1 VKRWEEDLLVLCYH
15 AVSPSW
21 HADLSVTPDALERQ
35 LSRLVQR
42 GYRGATFADAVA
54 AAPAPG
60 RTVVVTFDDAF
71 ESVYRLGRQV
81 LARLGIAGTVFVPT
95 SQALRDEPMA
105 WHGVDRWLGG
115 PHEHE
120 LRGMSGE
127 QLRSLAADGWEIA
140 AHTRSHPRLTE
151 LSDAEIAAELG
162 GSKEDCE
169 RELGTPCRT
178 LAYPFGAADARVR
191 AAARAAGFEAAAG
204 LSRNLGDASRW
215 YWPRVGI
222 YNDDTGKHFA
232 LKVSRSVRRLRGH
245 RPLAGI
251 GRHADVEDL
260 T

>member
-1 VKRWEEDLLVLCYH
+1 MLCYH

-21 HADLSVTPDALERQ
+21 HAELSVTPHALERQ
-35 LSRLVQR
+35 LSLLVKR
-42 GYRGATFADAVA
+42 GYRGATFADAVT

-71 ESVYRLGRQV
+71 ESVHLLAREI
-81 LARLGIAGTVFVPT
+81 LARLGLAGTVFVPT
-95 SQALRDEPMA
+95 AQALRDQPMA
-105 WHGVDRWLGG
+105 WRGVDHWLGG
-115 PHEHE
+115 PHERE
-120 LRGMSGE
+120 LRGMSAE

-151 LSDAEIAAELG
+151 LSDAEIASELS

-191 AAARAAGFEAAAG
+191 SAARAAGFEAAAG
-204 LSRNLGDASRW
+204 LSRNLADASRW

-222 YNDDTGKHFA
+222 YNDDNGAHFA
-232 LKVSRSVRRLRGH
+232 LKVSRSVRRLRGQ
-245 RPLAGI
+245 RPLGGV
-251 GRHADVEDL
+251 GRHATAENL